1 MGNGNP
7 SSFSPTSGDRA
18 ARWPSPAVFIQSK
31 SNHPPPILEPS
42 SSWIILTLQ
51 FAPSRQQS
59 WVRRTGWT
67 RSASPRKHRTPD
79 GPGAAA
85 DPLGASELDEEELE
99 VLEAAS
105 ASGAT
110 ATQRRGG
117 SRRAREQEPRRVA
130 ALAQ

>member
-18 ARWPSPAVFIQSK
+18 AWWPSPAVFIQS
-31 SNHPPPILEPS
+31 N
-42 SSWIILTLQ
+42 
-51 FAPSRQQS
+51 